1 MKWLLWIVGG
11 LLGVI
16 VLQQVSQIIASETG
30 EVVVVTTL
38 AADGSADDTR
48 LWVVDH
54 DGSAWL
60 RAGGDASGWYQQML
74 ANPDIEMVRDD
85 VRAAYTIQPDV
96 TQRDPVNTLMRDKY
110 AWRDAYISFMFS
122 RDDAIPIRL
131 VPHRDSRDD

>member
-16 VLQQVSQIIASETG
+16 VLQQISQMIASETG
-30 EVVVVTTL
+30 EVVVVTTM
-38 AADGSADDTR
+38 AADGSTDDTR

-60 RAGGDASGWYQQML
+60 RASGETSGWYQQML
-74 ANPDIEMVRDD
+74 ANPDIEMIRND

-96 TQRDPVNTLMRDKY
+96 LQRDLINTLMRDKY
-110 AWRDAYISFMFS
+110 AWRDAYISLMFS
-122 RDDAIPIRL
+122 RDDVVPIRL
-131 VPHRDSRDD
+131 VSQGDSHDD

>member
-38 AADGSADDTR
+38 AADGSTHDTR

-85 VRAAYTIQPDV
+85 LPAAYTVQPDV
-96 TQRDPVNTLMRDKY
+96 TQRGPVNTLMRDKY
-110 AWRDAYISFMFS
+110 AWRDSYISFMFA

-131 VPHRDSRDD
+131 VPQGDSDDD